1 MSEPIDKWLNLKGFN
16 LIELLYKDIN
26 RWSFAF
32 EHYAQLTRLQMY
44 ENFQNI
50 DTKPVRLMERSIF
63 SAKYCFTENLFR
75 RYSSFH
81 SFISIDF
88 HLISIDFHLN
98 SFEFHLISI
107 DFHLI

>member
-32 EHYAQLTRLQMY
+32 EHYAQLTRLQMF

-50 DTKPVRLMERSIF
+50 DITKGVRLMERSIF
-63 SAKYCFTENLFR
+63 SAKHCFTENLFR
-75 RYSSFH
+75 RYSSIH
-81 SFISIDF
+81 SFIYFYSLSFDLTIILN
-88 HLISIDFHLN
+88 LI
-98 SFEFHLISI
+98 
-107 DFHLI
+107 